1 MRENEEYKVSFNGG
15 HDGMYIEV
23 YVVLNSKGVGSYE
36 VCEYEGNMQDLT
48 YRAEGSLSVDTR
60 TNELIDCDGC
70 FELHEKVVEYLESW
84 GIRAE

>member
-1 MRENEEYKVSFNGG
+1 MQENEEYKVSFNGG
-15 HDGMYIEV
+15 HDGV
-23 YVVLNSKGVGSYE
+23 YVELDVLLNSKGVGWYE
-36 VCEYEGNMQDLT
+36 VCEYDSADDLV
-48 YRAEGSLSVDTR
+48 YHAEGSLYVDTR